1 MRHDPSS
8 RPEDKTMAPKLT
20 TPCAGAP
27 SAAPATNT
35 NGTRVLLACGVVAG
49 PLFIVVALLQVLT
62 RDGFDLSRHPLSL
75 LSLGDLGWV
84 QISNFVVSG
93 LLSVAFAVG
102 LRRVLHP
109 GRAGTWG
116 PLLVGAY
123 GVGLIMGGV
132 FVADPALGF
141 PPGTPQGVPD
151 QLSWHAVLHAIAPP
165 MAFLS
170 LIVACLVFV
179 AGLAYSG
186 NGGGRRTARLPAWP
200 SSESWRGPTRTPS
213 ACN

>member
-1 MRHDPSS
+1 
-8 RPEDKTMAPKLT
+8 
-20 TPCAGAP
+20 
-27 SAAPATNT
+27 
-35 NGTRVLLACGVVAG
+35 VLLACGVVAG

-102 LRRVLHP
+102 LRWVLHP

>member
-8 RPEDKTMAPKLT
+8 RREDKTMAPKLT

-27 SAAPATNT
+27 SAATATNT
-35 NGTRVLLACGVVAG
+35 NGTRVLLVCGVVAG

-102 LRRVLHP
+102 LRQVPAGAGPGDRCCSAGSAWGWSRAACSSPTRPLASHP
-109 GRAGTWG
+109 GHRRASQT
-116 PLLVGAY
+116 
-123 GVGLIMGGV
+123 
-132 FVADPALGF
+132 
-141 PPGTPQGVPD
+141 
-151 QLSWHAVLHAIAPP
+151 S
-165 MAFLS
+165 S
-170 LIVACLVFV
+170 
-179 AGLAYSG
+179 AGMQSC
-186 NGGGRRTARLPAWP
+186 
-200 SSESWRGPTRTPS
+200 TPS
-213 ACN
+213 PRPWRSSR